1 MLAAQPSFAE
11 NVQEVRAAAVIT
23 AVAQYTSWI
32 SCQDKEWLQFYLS
45 YERGAAGGIV
55 SFQVQ
60 YRLSRLL
67 GTYTQSALSVGAV
80 AAGADTASL
89 IQREW
94 LSYGATAAG
103 AEGFVY
109 GPLRL
114 GGCVEDFR
122 VGFLESAAGV
132 PGTPGNLGIAIQMG
146 DRMP

>member
-1 MLAAQPSFAE
+1 MLSIQPSFAE

-23 AVAQYTSWI
+23 AIAQYTSWV
-32 SCQDKEWLQFYLS
+32 SCQDKEWLQFYLT

-55 SFQVQ
+55 EFQVQ

-80 AAGADTASL
+80 ASGADTTSL
-89 IQREW
+89 LQREW
-94 LSYGATAAG
+94 IRYGATAAG
-103 AEGFVY
+103 VEGFVY
-109 GPLRL
+109 GPIQL

-132 PGTPGNLGIAIQMG
+132 PLTPGNLGIAVQMG